1 MTGESGSRVGVG
13 EIESVNPIFKGIALP
28 FLFFRGVLEEVLEEV
43 LGEAAGMHECGG

>member
-1 MTGESGSRVGVG
+1 MCECMTGESGSRVGVG

-28 FLFFRGVLEEVLEEV
+28 FLFFRGVLLEV